1 MERRRI
7 PALDG
12 NVPTRDAPGFRF
24 WPVFLF
30 GPEAPVMEATAMLC
44 EDCQLLRK
52 GVRKHV
58 YVKDGAPPLP
68 R

>member
-1 MERRRI
+1 MERRQT

-12 NVPTRDAPGFRF
+12 NVPIRDVPGFRF

-30 GPEAPVMEATAMLC
+30 GPEAPFMEAIAMPC
-44 EDCQLLRK
+44 EDCQLVRK
-52 GVRKHV
+52 GARKHV
-58 YVKDGAPPLP
+58 YVKGGVAPPL